1 MELNY
6 FIETAITGDWSA
18 CYESVKYFEKLSAQ
32 DKEKMADALIEQ
44 LNTRSERRILPILR
58 FFRGHLSLYYLPQS
72 SITKLV
78 RRLQLLVKRKS
89 SSSQVLECVAG
100 IFHSSV
106 PDSNRAAAAK
116 LLLDLS
122 YRTDE
127 KVRSTALRNL
137 GNLKE
142 TYDTD
147 NLNPELFKRVLNIW
161 SDSHEPTSVRASAL
175 HALHDFTLDLE
186 DDKLRYTISE
196 IVIEALE
203 SPISEF
209 RHGALWILG
218 GFMMGFKVHPSF
230 TNRVFDL
237 LLRTLKE
244 NRDIPNSWFLTAFE
258 VTPGILPDWADA
270 RLSEMKAEEAYQAEL
285 QRKLKLEERER
296 QTRSEYKY
304 QVALS
309 FAGEDRIYAQRLTK
323 ILKEKGISVFYDQ
336 YEQAELWGKD
346 LYQHLQSVYRDKAQF
361 CVVFLSQAYA
371 QKLWT
376 RHELK
381 QAQERAFREHRE
393 YILPVRIDD
402 TNIPGISET
411 TGYIDLR
418 STSLEMIADLLL
430 KKLSS

>member
-137 GNLKE
+137 G
-142 TYDTD
+142 
-147 NLNPELFKRVLNIW
+147 
-161 SDSHEPTSVRASAL
+161 
-175 HALHDFTLDLE
+175 
-186 DDKLRYTISE
+186 
-196 IVIEALE
+196 
-203 SPISEF
+203 
-209 RHGALWILG
+209 G
-218 GFMMGFKVHPSF
+218 
-230 TNRVFDL
+230 
-237 LLRTLKE
+237 
-244 NRDIPNSWFLTAFE
+244 
-258 VTPGILPDWADA
+258 VT
-270 RLSEMKAEEAYQAEL
+270 E
-285 QRKLKLEERER
+285 
-296 QTRSEYKY
+296 
-304 QVALS
+304 
-309 FAGEDRIYAQRLTK
+309 
-323 ILKEKGISVFYDQ
+323 
-336 YEQAELWGKD
+336 
-346 LYQHLQSVYRDKAQF
+346 
-361 CVVFLSQAYA
+361 
-371 QKLWT
+371 
-376 RHELK
+376 
-381 QAQERAFREHRE
+381 
-393 YILPVRIDD
+393 
-402 TNIPGISET
+402 
-411 TGYIDLR
+411 
-418 STSLEMIADLLL
+418 
-430 KKLSS
+430 